1 MKTKMFNNSGRCLR
15 LLAKTALFSLGTLI
29 AGGGGFK
36 GTAKSLAFFSV

>member
-29 AGGGGFK
+29 AGGGFK